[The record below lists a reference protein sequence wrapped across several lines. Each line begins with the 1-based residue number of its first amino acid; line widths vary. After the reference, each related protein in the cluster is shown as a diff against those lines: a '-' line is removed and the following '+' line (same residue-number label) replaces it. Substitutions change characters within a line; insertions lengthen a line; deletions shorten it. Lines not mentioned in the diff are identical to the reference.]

1 MHQKVLIASTIMIT
15 ELIAEMLDKTTVS
28 VSILILVDDK
38 KYWLVP

>member
-1 MHQKVLIASTIMIT
+1 MIT